1 MDPLALYSKDSRAL
15 SEAIFEGSVYREQF
29 SVDLSDYGR
38 ETTFNASFVGI
49 TGKKAGLGAD
59 RPTATK
65 SDYSGFIG
73 IAPWTANEELKEYNL
88 LY

>member
-1 MDPLALYSKDSRAL
+1 MAPLALYSKGDRAL

-29 SVDLSDYGR
+29 SVDLSHYGR

-49 TGKKAGLGAD
+49 TGKKAGLGGSSG
-59 RPTATK
+59 TATK

-73 IAPWTANEELKEYNL
+73 IAPWTADDGEKE
-88 LY
+88 